1 MIAIRHTYMD
11 LYIIPF
17 KWEKSYYILSQL
29 LFARMLYFFKGP
41 KWAVLGFTSLSHTL
55 DRVPSKWCKS

>member
-1 MIAIRHTYMD
+1 MD